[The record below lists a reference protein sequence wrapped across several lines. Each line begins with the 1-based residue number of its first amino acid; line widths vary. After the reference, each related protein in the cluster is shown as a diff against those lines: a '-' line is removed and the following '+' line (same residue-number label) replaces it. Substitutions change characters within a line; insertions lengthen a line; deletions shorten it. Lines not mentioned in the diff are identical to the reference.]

1 MASIEGKKI
10 GLIERNNGEWRVESG
25 GTFQASITVD
35 GANRVRFM
43 LGLCLDYPAQG
54 LSLELS
60 SVVSGHILNSCGTRF

>member
-1 MASIEGKKI
+1 M
-10 GLIERNNGEWRVESG
+10 ESG